1 MRTIATG
8 TINLDGSLRL
18 SEFKIDSQ
26 KFADNETLSKYLQD
40 HDSHHHTPPSSSI
53 TSHNNKKIIGNKA
66 RRNKLMTIPNQSSKV
81 SVSKTNKNYSS
92 FDRFSGDVQFG
103 HVEKVNIELPT
114 SPSADSISSWLKQE
128 DRIACAIWDKD
139 RLTTLSAETKLY
151 KLRLI
156 TLQFLTF
163 ELQPDVDVLM
173 WSEYDENDDTSE
185 VVFYFESVGFEP
197 NFIYGLTS
205 SSRKTKNTKG
215 QSLPMQMKID
225 VAGEM
230 RVSFDGK
237 GLEGT
242 FGFTTTGKLPAPLR
256 VTPRSALYAAG
267 SAISNKIA
275 DFAIQSF
282 NEGTKREF
290 ENYLQ
295 EEQKKS

>member
-18 SEFKIDSQ
+18 SESKIDSQ
-26 KFADNETLSKYLQD
+26 KFANGETLSKYLQD
-40 HDSHHHTPPSSSI
+40 HNSHHHTPPSSSM

-66 RRNKLMTIPNQSSKV
+66 RRAKLMTIPNQSSKV

-103 HVEKVNIELPT
+103 HVEKVNIELPA

-128 DRIACAIWDKD
+128 DRIAYAIWDKD
-139 RLTTLSAETKLY
+139 RLTTLSAEEKLY

-197 NFIYGLTS
+197 NFNYGLTS

-230 RVSFDGK
+230 RVSSDGK

-290 ENYLQ
+290 ADYLQ
-295 EEQKKS
+295 EQKMS